1 MEAFFEHILNSID
14 QVYQERMAKT
24 FQVALQTE
32 EPLRLIIYSLL
43 DEEDPDFAIKLPFC
57 KFGDAEI
64 HEKLENMQRRLN
76 GRYKGLLEVSS
87 VSVLSL

>member
-1 MEAFFEHILNSID
+1 
-14 QVYQERMAKT
+14 MAKT